1 MTQSNEIDN
10 FRLNFKPQ
18 TETESNYFLLDGV
31 FRYIVYVSLFL
42 FIYQS
47 VSDRIEPHETKRRT
61 SCPRFNWK
69 EQSNNWKLIIW
80 HVLLFCLLHASVQ
93 IDSISFKTHH
103 AVATIDKNKQSNLI
117 NPNFR
122 LASSDSV
129 CKSDAKIEN
138 KDKSRRLAR
147 NIVLSYCF
155 PLKVWSVSS
164 ERYFFSF
171 EVDFPV
177 FRMMYRGCILLT
189 YILHY
194 VAIYFNSVF
203 PSIFM
208 FHC

>member
-10 FRLNFKPQ
+10 FRLNFNPQ
-18 TETESNYFLLDGV
+18 TKTESNYFLLDGV
-31 FRYIVYVSLFL
+31 FRYIVYVFHVLFL
-42 FIYQS
+42 FICQS
-47 VSDRIEPHETKRRT
+47 VSNWIEPHETKRRT

-93 IDSISFKTHH
+93 IDSFSFKTRH
-103 AVATIDKNKQSNLI
+103 AVAAIDKNKQSNLI

-155 PLKVWSVSS
+155 PLKVWSISS
-164 ERYFFSF
+164 
-171 EVDFPV
+171 
-177 FRMMYRGCILLT
+177 
-189 YILHY
+189 
-194 VAIYFNSVF
+194 
-203 PSIFM
+203 
-208 FHC
+208 